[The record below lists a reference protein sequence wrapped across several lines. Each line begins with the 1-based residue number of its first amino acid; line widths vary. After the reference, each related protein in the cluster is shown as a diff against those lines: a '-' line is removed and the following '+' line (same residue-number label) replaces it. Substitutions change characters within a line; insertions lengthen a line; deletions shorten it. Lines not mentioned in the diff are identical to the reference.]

1 MNYCINHINY
11 NMVDLIVF
19 EEQFSKYLIVVN
31 NRIIVHRTLYKKGQC
46 IKISNV
52 ENNLDNSPFS
62 IKNYVTNDILIVN
75 HIELNSDVETSNN
88 IKSIFISNEGY
99 IFNKKD
105 IILPIDNDSNNVIV
119 FKLIPKN
126 SFIIM
131 MYNHYWYKIVSQ
143 AMIDSLLRQYSYD
156 SIMSNFLFVDSS
168 DDNTINSELI
178 KRSAYNKNIINYNN
192 TRRVSNMDT
201 DTVEAV
207 SSNSYCIIYLINYL
221 FIN

>member
-1 MNYCINHINY
+1 
-11 NMVDLIVF
+11 MVDLIVY
-19 EEQFSKYLIVVN
+19 EEQESKYLIVVN
-31 NRIIVHRTLYKKGQC
+31 LRIIVHRTLYKKGQC

-52 ENNLDNSPFS
+52 ENNLDNSFFN
-62 IKNYVTNDILIVN
+62 IKNYLTNDILSVN

-99 IFNKKD
+99 ISNKKD
-105 IILPIDNDSNNVIV
+105 IILPIDNDNNNVIV

-131 MYNHYWYKIVSQ
+131 MYNHNWYKIKSQ
-143 AMIDSLLRQYSYD
+143 PMIDSLLRQYSYD

-178 KRSAYNKNIINYNN
+178 KRSAYNKTIISYNYN
-192 TRRVSNMDT
+192 RRVSNMNVD
-201 DTVEAV
+201 DLEAV
-207 SSNSYCIIYLINYL
+207 SNNNLL
-221 FIN
+221 

>member
-1 MNYCINHINY
+1 
-11 NMVDLIVF
+11 MVDLIVF

-52 ENNLDNSPFS
+52 HNNIDNTPFN

-75 HIELNSDVETSNN
+75 HIELNNDIETSNN

-99 IFNKKD
+99 ISNKKD
-105 IILPIDNDSNNVIV
+105 IMLPIDNDNNNVMV

-131 MYNHYWYKIVSQ
+131 MYNHNWYKIKSQ
-143 AMIDSLLRQYSYD
+143 PMIDSLLRQYSYD

-178 KRSAYNKNIINYNN
+178 KRSAYNKTVINYNN
-192 TRRVSNMDT
+192 NRRVSNMNVD
-201 DTVEAV
+201 DLEAV
-207 SSNSYCIIYLINYL
+207 SNNNSI
-221 FIN
+221 

>member
-1 MNYCINHINY
+1 
-11 NMVDLIVF
+11 MVDLIVF

-52 ENNLDNSPFS
+52 ENNLDNSPLR

-75 HIELNSDVETSNN
+75 HIELNIDVETSNN

-99 IFNKKD
+99 ISNRKD
-105 IILPIDNDSNNVIV
+105 IILPIDNDNNNVV
-119 FKLIPKN
+119 VLKLIPRH
-126 SFIIM
+126 SFIIR
-131 MYNHYWYKIVSQ
+131 MYNHDWYKIKSKP
-143 AMIDSLLRQYSYD
+143 MLDSLLRQCSYD

-192 TRRVSNMDT
+192 TRRISKMNVD
-201 DTVEAV
+201 DVEAV
-207 SSNSYCIIYLINYL
+207 SSNSYNIIYLINH
-221 FIN
+221 

>member
-1 MNYCINHINY
+1 
-11 NMVDLIVF
+11 MVDLIVF

-88 IKSIFISNEGY
+88 IKSIFISNDGY
-99 IFNKKD
+99 ISNKKD
-105 IILPIDNDSNNVIV
+105 IILPIDNNNNNNVIV

-126 SFIIM
+126 SFIIR
-131 MYNHYWYKIVSQ
+131 MYNHDWYKIVSQ

-168 DDNTINSELI
+168 DNNTINSELM
-178 KRSAYNKNIINYNN
+178 KRSTYNKNIINYNN
-192 TRRVSNMDT
+192 ARRVSNMDT

-207 SSNSYCIIYLINYL
+207 SSNSYNIINLISN
-221 FIN
+221 

>member
-1 MNYCINHINY
+1 
-11 NMVDLIVF
+11 MVDLIVY
-19 EEQFSKYLIVVN
+19 EEQESKYLIVVN
-31 NRIIVHRTLYKKGQC
+31 LRIIVHRTLYKKGQC

-52 ENNLDNSPFS
+52 ENNVDNSFFN
-62 IKNYVTNDILIVN
+62 IKNYLTNDILSVN

-99 IFNKKD
+99 ISNKKD
-105 IILPIDNDSNNVIV
+105 IILPIDIDNNNVIV

-131 MYNHYWYKIVSQ
+131 MYNHNWYKIKSQ
-143 AMIDSLLRQYSYD
+143 PMIDSLLRQYSYD

-178 KRSAYNKNIINYNN
+178 KRSAYNKTIINYNN
-192 TRRVSNMDT
+192 NRRVSNMNVD
-201 DTVEAV
+201 DLEAV
-207 SSNSYCIIYLINYL
+207 SNNNSK
-221 FIN
+221 

>member
-1 MNYCINHINY
+1 
-11 NMVDLIVF
+11 MVDLIVY
-19 EEQFSKYLIVVN
+19 EEQESKYLIVVN
-31 NRIIVHRTLYKKGQC
+31 LRIIVHRTLYKKGQC

-52 ENNLDNSPFS
+52 ENNLDNSFFN
-62 IKNYVTNDILIVN
+62 IKNYLTNDILIVN

-99 IFNKKD
+99 ISNKKD
-105 IILPIDNDSNNVIV
+105 IILPIDNDNNNVIV

-131 MYNHYWYKIVSQ
+131 MYNHNWYKIKSQ
-143 AMIDSLLRQYSYD
+143 PMIDSLLRQYSYD

-178 KRSAYNKNIINYNN
+178 KRSTYNKTIINYNN
-192 TRRVSNMDT
+192 NRRVSNMNVD
-201 DTVEAV
+201 DLEAV
-207 SSNSYCIIYLINYL
+207 SNNNSI
-221 FIN
+221 

>member
-1 MNYCINHINY
+1 
-11 NMVDLIVF
+11 MVDLIVY
-19 EEQFSKYLIVVN
+19 EEQESKYLIVVN
-31 NRIIVHRTLYKKGQC
+31 LRIIVHRTLYKKGQC

-52 ENNLDNSPFS
+52 ENNLDNSFFN
-62 IKNYVTNDILIVN
+62 IKNYLTNDILSVN

-99 IFNKKD
+99 ISNKKD
-105 IILPIDNDSNNVIV
+105 IILPVDNDNNNVIV

-131 MYNHYWYKIVSQ
+131 MYNHNWYKIKSQ
-143 AMIDSLLRQYSYD
+143 PMIDSLLRQYSYD

-178 KRSAYNKNIINYNN
+178 KRSAYNKTIINYNN
-192 TRRVSNMDT
+192 NRRVFNMNVD
-201 DTVEAV
+201 DLEAV
-207 SSNSYCIIYLINYL
+207 SNNNSI
-221 FIN
+221 

>member
-1 MNYCINHINY
+1 
-11 NMVDLIVF
+11 MVDLIVY
-19 EEQFSKYLIVVN
+19 EEQESKYLIVVN
-31 NRIIVHRTLYKKGQC
+31 LRIIVHRTLYKKGQC

-52 ENNLDNSPFS
+52 ENNLDNSFFN
-62 IKNYVTNDILIVN
+62 IKNYLTNDILSVN

-99 IFNKKD
+99 ISNNKD
-105 IILPIDNDSNNVIV
+105 IILPIDNDNNNVIV

-131 MYNHYWYKIVSQ
+131 MYNHNWYKIKSQ
-143 AMIDSLLRQYSYD
+143 PMIDSLLRQYSYD

-178 KRSAYNKNIINYNN
+178 KRSAYNKTIINYNN
-192 TRRVSNMDT
+192 NRRVSNMNVD
-201 DTVEAV
+201 DLEAV
-207 SSNSYCIIYLINYL
+207 SNNNSI
-221 FIN
+221 

>member
-1 MNYCINHINY
+1 
-11 NMVDLIVF
+11 MVDLIVY
-19 EEQFSKYLIVVN
+19 EEQESKYLIVVN
-31 NRIIVHRTLYKKGQC
+31 LRIIIHRTLYKKGQC

-52 ENNLDNSPFS
+52 ENNLDNSFFN
-62 IKNYVTNDILIVN
+62 IKKYLTNDILSVN

-99 IFNKKD
+99 ISNKKD
-105 IILPIDNDSNNVIV
+105 IILPIDNDNNNVIV

-131 MYNHYWYKIVSQ
+131 MYNHNWYKIKSQ
-143 AMIDSLLRQYSYD
+143 PMIDSLLRQYSYD

-178 KRSAYNKNIINYNN
+178 KRSAYNKTIINYNN
-192 TRRVSNMDT
+192 NRRVSNMNVD
-201 DTVEAV
+201 DLEAV
-207 SSNSYCIIYLINYL
+207 SNNNSI
-221 FIN
+221 

>member
-1 MNYCINHINY
+1 
-11 NMVDLIVF
+11 MVDLIVY
-19 EEQFSKYLIVVN
+19 EEQESKYLIVVN
-31 NRIIVHRTLYKKGQC
+31 LRIIVHRTLYKKGQC

-52 ENNLDNSPFS
+52 HNNIDNTPFN

-88 IKSIFISNEGY
+88 IKSIFISNDGY
-99 IFNKKD
+99 ISNKKD
-105 IILPIDNDSNNVIV
+105 IILPIDNNNNNNVIV

-131 MYNHYWYKIVSQ
+131 MYNHSWYKIVSQ

-156 SIMSNFLFVDSS
+156 SILSNFLFVDSS

-192 TRRVSNMDT
+192 TKRVSNMNVD
-201 DTVEAV
+201 DVEAV
-207 SSNSYCIIYLINYL
+207 R
-221 FIN
+221 

>member
-1 MNYCINHINY
+1 
-11 NMVDLIVF
+11 MVDLIVY
-19 EEQFSKYLIVVN
+19 EEQESKYLIVIN
-31 NRIIVHRTLYKKGQC
+31 LRIIIHRTLYKKGQC

-52 ENNLDNSPFS
+52 ENNLDNSFFN
-62 IKNYVTNDILIVN
+62 IKNYLTNDILSVN

-99 IFNKKD
+99 ISNKKD
-105 IILPIDNDSNNVIV
+105 IILPIDNDNNNVIV

-131 MYNHYWYKIVSQ
+131 MYNHNWYKIKSQ
-143 AMIDSLLRQYSYD
+143 PMIDSLLRQYSYD

-178 KRSAYNKNIINYNN
+178 KRSAYNKTIINYNN
-192 TRRVSNMDT
+192 NRRVSNMNVD
-201 DTVEAV
+201 DLEAV
-207 SSNSYCIIYLINYL
+207 SNNNLL
-221 FIN
+221 

>member
-1 MNYCINHINY
+1 
-11 NMVDLIVF
+11 MVDLIVY
-19 EEQFSKYLIVVN
+19 EEQESKYLIVVN
-31 NRIIVHRTLYKKGQC
+31 LRIIVHRTLYKKGQC

-52 ENNLDNSPFS
+52 ENNLDNSFFN
-62 IKNYVTNDILIVN
+62 IKNYLTNDILSVN

-99 IFNKKD
+99 ISNKKD
-105 IILPIDNDSNNVIV
+105 IILPIDNDNNNVIV

-131 MYNHYWYKIVSQ
+131 MYNHNWYKIKSQ
-143 AMIDSLLRQYSYD
+143 PMIDSLLRQYSYD

-178 KRSAYNKNIINYNN
+178 KRSACNKTIINYNN
-192 TRRVSNMDT
+192 NRRVSNMNVD
-201 DTVEAV
+201 DLEAV
-207 SSNSYCIIYLINYL
+207 SNNNSI
-221 FIN
+221 

>member
-1 MNYCINHINY
+1 
-11 NMVDLIVF
+11 MVDLIVY
-19 EEQFSKYLIVVN
+19 EEQESKYLIVVN
-31 NRIIVHRTLYKKGQC
+31 LRIIVHRTLYKKGQC

-99 IFNKKD
+99 ISNKKD
-105 IILPIDNDSNNVIV
+105 IILPIDNDNNNVIV

-131 MYNHYWYKIVSQ
+131 MYNHSWYKIVSQ

-156 SIMSNFLFVDSS
+156 SILSNFLFVDSS

-192 TRRVSNMDT
+192 TKRVSNMNVD
-201 DTVEAV
+201 DVEAV
-207 SSNSYCIIYLINYL
+207 S
-221 FIN
+221 

>member
-1 MNYCINHINY
+1 
-11 NMVDLIVF
+11 MVDLIVY
-19 EEQFSKYLIVVN
+19 EEQESKYLIVVN
-31 NRIIVHRTLYKKGQC
+31 LRIIIHRTLYKKGQC

-52 ENNLDNSPFS
+52 ENNLDNSFFN
-62 IKNYVTNDILIVN
+62 IKNYLTNDILSVN

-99 IFNKKD
+99 ISNKKD
-105 IILPIDNDSNNVIV
+105 IILPIDNDNNNVIV

-131 MYNHYWYKIVSQ
+131 MYNHNWYKIKSQ
-143 AMIDSLLRQYSYD
+143 PMIDSLLRQYSYD

-178 KRSAYNKNIINYNN
+178 KRSAYNKTIISYNYN
-192 TRRVSNMDT
+192 RRVSNMNVD
-201 DTVEAV
+201 DLEAV
-207 SSNSYCIIYLINYL
+207 SNNNLL
-221 FIN
+221 